1 LTAIESGVINR
12 AIPYNISRQRRTRN
26 MSEDDRLDIATEIAS
41 AAIANVPQYKI
52 PADKPEELGAWA
64 GKIFNAVYKEIA
76 SGEPPKGEPPKK
88 VASKAIR
95 F

>member
-1 LTAIESGVINR
+1 
-12 AIPYNISRQRRTRN
+12 

-64 GKIFNAVYKEIA
+64 GKIFKAVYKEIT
-76 SGEPPKGEPPKK
+76 SEEPPQKEASKTISIKTTPPKR
-88 VASKAIR
+88 IP